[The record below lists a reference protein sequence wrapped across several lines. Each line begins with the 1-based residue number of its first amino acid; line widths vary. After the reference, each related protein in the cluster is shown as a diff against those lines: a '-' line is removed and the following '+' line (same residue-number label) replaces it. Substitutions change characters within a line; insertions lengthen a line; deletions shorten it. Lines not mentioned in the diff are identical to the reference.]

1 MKSEI
6 PELRPIPCSLPNAK
20 NQGVI
25 GDYGSHSIQE
35 KIMLPFVSD
44 LVLALIEIN
53 FENIHES
60 AVHHY
65 AGTKSAMLELQTL

>member
-1 MKSEI
+1 MS
-6 PELRPIPCSLPNAK
+6 
-20 NQGVI
+20 
-25 GDYGSHSIQE
+25 GSITERLYLVDVKKRCHSIQE

-44 LVLALIEIN
+44 LVLAIIEIN